1 MQNAMHSKYQNGKIT
16 NIMVTESLFKGC
28 YVTCAY
34 DHMDPYGRMV
44 CSYSTLEEAN
54 EHIRYQKEHMGSKAN
69 WSILH
74 IKDMEWITPSV

>member
-1 MQNAMHSKYQNGKIT
+1 MG
-16 NIMVTESLFKGC
+16 TESLSKGC

-34 DHMDPYGRMV
+34 DKMSPYGRMV
-44 CSYSTLEEAN
+44 ASYSTFEEADD
-54 EHIRYQKEHMGSKAN
+54 HIRFQKESMGSTAR

>member
-1 MQNAMHSKYQNGKIT
+1 MG
-16 NIMVTESLFKGC
+16 TESLSKGC

-34 DHMDPYGRMV
+34 DHMDPWGRMA
-44 CSYSTLEEAN
+44 CSYPTLEEAN
-54 EHIRYQKEHMGSKAN
+54 DHIRYQKEYMGSKAN